1 MRRNFTLIELL
12 VVIAIIAILAGML
25 LPALNKARESGIQ
38 MKCSSALKQ
47 MGTAGHSYASD
58 YDDWWMP
65 FTMAIP
71 GDEPNI
77 NRRWANNPDFIKYL
91 GVKTKSPSYVWDL
104 SYWDSSFVCSNTR
117 PSTST
122 TSTKYKN
129 VWYVYGMVWNDGDT
143 IHPAGSA
150 ETDIW
155 KLTKI
160 KRPSQKLVFTEVS
173 AGAKIQFYG
182 SNIASFWWKYG
193 NGTNDDE
200 YLTYRHG
207 GGNTI
212 NVTWFD
218 GHVSNVHYSRMDWKN
233 GTLSNGIWHQYFP
246 YNNIQW

>member
-1 MRRNFTLIELL
+1 MKRRNFTLIELL
-12 VVIAIIAILAGML
+12 VVVAIIAILAGLL
-25 LPALNKARESGIQ
+25 LPALNKARQSGIQ
-38 MKCSSALKQ
+38 AKCSNALKQ
-47 MGTAGHSYASD
+47 MGTAGHCYASD

-65 FTMAIP
+65 FIMAVP
-71 GDEPNI
+71 GDDANT
-77 NRRWANNPDFIKYL
+77 NRRWPNNPDFIKYL
-91 GVKTKSPSYVWDL
+91 GVKTKSSTYIWDL
-104 SYWDSSFVCSNTR
+104 AYWDTAFLCNNSR
-117 PSTST
+117 PSTS
-122 TSTKYKN
+122 KYKSA
-129 VWYVYGMVWNDGDT
+129 WYVYGMVWNDGDT
-143 IHPAGSA
+143 IHPDGSL

-160 KRPSQKLVFTEVS
+160 KNPTRKLVFTEVS

-218 GHVSNVHYSRMDWKN
+218 GHVSNVHHSRMDYKN
-233 GTLSNGIWHQYFP
+233 GTNTNGIWHQYFP